1 VQTRD
6 SEFAGADGSTRA
18 LLRARA
24 QRYATATAEEKRVLY
39 NVVTFRRGSGQYA
52 LPLQGLREIRP
63 LARLCQLPGT
73 NPVVLGVVY
82 YRGELIS
89 LHDLATFA
97 SGSISR
103 NQPGWMLIAQQ
114 HDLHMALAADD
125 VMDVVPIEAGNTHPV
140 PISMGDAA
148 ELFAGMTDTGI
159 SIVDVQRMFET
170 PRFIA
175 AF

>member
-1 VQTRD
+1 
-6 SEFAGADGSTRA
+6 
-18 LLRARA
+18 
-24 QRYATATAEEKRVLY
+24 
-39 NVVTFRRGSGQYA
+39 
-52 LPLQGLREIRP
+52 
-63 LARLCQLPGT
+63 LCQLPGA

-97 SGSISR
+97 SGSISQS
-103 NQPGWMLIAQQ
+103 QPGWMLVAQQ
-114 HDLHMALAADD
+114 HDLQMGLAADD
-125 VMDVVPIEAGNTHPV
+125 VMDVLPIEAGNIRPV

-148 ELFAGMTDTGI
+148 ELFAGITDAGV